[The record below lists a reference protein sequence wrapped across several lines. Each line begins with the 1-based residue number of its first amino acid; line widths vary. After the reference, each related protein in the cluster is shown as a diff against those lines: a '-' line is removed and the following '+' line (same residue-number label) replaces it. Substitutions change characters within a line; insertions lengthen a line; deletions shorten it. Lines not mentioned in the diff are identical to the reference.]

1 MRVQQW
7 LRHWQRY
14 YLPLAG
20 VAVLLTVVMPG
31 IEANRAVFTHIVIVD
46 ITRSINVL
54 DYSAADGSGSIS
66 RLAFIK
72 QALHQSLLDLPC
84 GSRMGLGVFTER
96 HSTLLFAPIEVC
108 QGFQDIDQ
116 AIQHLDWRMAWAA
129 DSRISSG
136 LSNTLDWMQLFEAN
150 LVFITDGQEAPPIN
164 PRYKVT
170 FDEVRGN
177 VKGILV
183 GVGGLRPAPIPKFN
197 YDGQQTGFYAES
209 DVPQRST
216 FGLSSQKPEA
226 IEGYNARN
234 APFGKEV
241 VSGGEHLSS
250 LKEAYLKALSQES
263 GLGYHRLQT
272 LDGFSAAL
280 QNPHLAEQRTVTTD
294 IRWIAAGL
302 GILLLLLRHFS
313 YLTQNSS

>member
-1 MRVQQW
+1 MIMPQG

-20 VAVLLTVVMPG
+20 LAVLLTFVMPG
-31 IEANRAVFTHIVIVD
+31 LETHRAVFTHIVIVD

-54 DYSAADGSGSIS
+54 DYPVVEGSGTIS
-66 RLAFIK
+66 RLTFIK

-96 HSTLLFAPIEVC
+96 HSTLLFAPVEVC
-108 QGFQDIDQ
+108 QGFQAIDQ

-136 LSNTLDWMQLFEAN
+136 LSNTLDWMQSFEAN

-170 FDEVRGN
+170 FDEVQGK
-177 VKGILV
+177 VKGLLV

-197 YDGQQTGFYAES
+197 PEGEQTGFYTAA

-216 FGLSSQKPEA
+216 FGLSSHKPET

-234 APFGKEV
+234 APFGNEV
-241 VSGGEHLSS
+241 ANGNEHLSS
-250 LKEAYLKALSQES
+250 LKEAYLKALSQDT
-263 GLGYHRLQT
+263 GLDYHRLQT
-272 LDGFSAAL
+272 LEGFSAAL
-280 QNPHLAEQRTVTTD
+280 QSSDLAEQRIVSTD
-294 IRWIAAGL
+294 IRWVAAGL
-302 GILLLLLRHFS
+302 AVLLLLLRHFLLIQRS
-313 YLTQNSS
+313 F

>member
-1 MRVQQW
+1 
-7 LRHWQRY
+7 
-14 YLPLAG
+14 
-20 VAVLLTVVMPG
+20 MPG
-31 IEANRAVFTHIVIVD
+31 LDARRAVFTHIVIVD

-54 DYSAADGSGSIS
+54 DYPAAEGSGSIS

-84 GSRMGLGVFTER
+84 GSRLGLGVFTER

-108 QGFQDIDQ
+108 QGFDDINQ

-136 LSNTLDWMQLFEAN
+136 LSNTLGWMQSFEAN

-164 PRYKVT
+164 PRYAVT
-170 FDEVRGN
+170 FDEVKNKVSGLL
-177 VKGILV
+177 I

-197 YDGQQTGFYAES
+197 PSGQQTGFYAEE

-216 FGLSSQKPEA
+216 FGLSSRKPEE

-234 APFGKEV
+234 APFGNAA

-250 LKEAYLKALSQES
+250 LKETYLKSLSQGT

-272 LDGFSAAL
+272 ISDFSAAL
-280 QNPHLAEQRTVTTD
+280 QAPQLAEQRVVTTD
-294 IRWIAAGL
+294 IRWLAASL
-302 GILLLLLRHFS
+302 ALLLLLCRHFS
-313 YLTQNSS
+313 YLTQSRL

>member
-1 MRVQQW
+1 MISMRQRLGQ
-7 LRHWQRY
+7 WQRY
-14 YLPLAG
+14 YLPLAAA
-20 VAVLLTVVMPG
+20 AVLLTFVMPG
-31 IEANRAVFTHIVIVD
+31 LQAKRPVFTHIVIVD

-54 DYSAADGSGSIS
+54 DYPAAHDSGSIS
-66 RLAFIK
+66 RLDFIK

-136 LSNTLDWMQLFEAN
+136 LLNTLNWMQSLEAN

-170 FDEVRGN
+170 FDELRGK
-177 VKGILV
+177 VKGLLV
-183 GVGGLRPAPIPKFN
+183 GVGGLRLAPIPKFN
-197 YDGQQTGFYAES
+197 HEGQQSGFYAES

-216 FGLSSQKPEA
+216 FGLSSRKPED

-234 APFGKEV
+234 APFGRESV
-241 VSGGEHLSS
+241 NGGEHLSS
-250 LKEAYLKALSQES
+250 LKEAYLKALSQETD
-263 GLGYHRLQT
+263 LGYHRLQT
-272 LDGFSAAL
+272 VEGFSAVL
-280 QNPHLAEQRTVTTD
+280 QKPHLAEQRIVITD
-294 IRWIAAGL
+294 IRWVAAVL
-302 GILLLLLRHFS
+302 AVLLLLLRYFS
-313 YLTQNSS
+313 LTQKP